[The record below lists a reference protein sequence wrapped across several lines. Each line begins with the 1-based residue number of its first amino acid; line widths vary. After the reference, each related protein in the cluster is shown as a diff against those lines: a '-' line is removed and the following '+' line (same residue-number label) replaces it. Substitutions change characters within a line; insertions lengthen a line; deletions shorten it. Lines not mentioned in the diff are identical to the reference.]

1 MFESIFGLE
10 VAEFLNED
18 PTIRFIA
25 DNYLGAGELYIPE
38 EHPPQNRCDTQKI
51 NVKSLTGGGREGGP
65 HQADEQEQGGR
76 LEGEAPRE
84 GPQDPSVPLPPRWGL
99 GVPLP
104 VHRHELR

>member
-38 EHPPQNRCDTQKI
+38 EYPPQNRIDATQK
-51 NVKSLTGGGREGGP
+51 K
-65 HQADEQEQGGR
+65 
-76 LEGEAPRE
+76 
-84 GPQDPSVPLPPRWGL
+84 
-99 GVPLP
+99 
-104 VHRHELR
+104 